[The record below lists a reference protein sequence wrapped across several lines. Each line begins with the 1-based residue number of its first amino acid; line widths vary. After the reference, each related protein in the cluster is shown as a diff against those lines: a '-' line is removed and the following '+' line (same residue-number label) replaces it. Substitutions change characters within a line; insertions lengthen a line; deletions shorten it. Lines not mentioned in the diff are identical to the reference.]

1 MEELITLIDSSYR
14 TRAEACWG
22 CRCGGQSLAFG
33 LGHSDIFG
41 WVGAFSSA
49 VFETFHDR
57 LLDAERL
64 HADLALLWIGCGH
77 DDSLYQQNTRF
88 IARMN
93 ARRAAR
99 GAHHRGRPLMAPL
112 ALVSARVRIAP
123 VSDLAY
129 LKFATNSL

>member
-1 MEELITLIDSSYR
+1 VEELITLIDSSYR

-57 LLDAERL
+57 L

-77 DDSLYQQNTRF
+77 DDFLYQQNTRF

-93 ARRAAR
+93 ALDVQHVAHITVGGHSWPLWHSYLREFASRRFQTS
-99 GAHHRGRPLMAPL
+99 P
-112 ALVSARVRIAP
+112 
-123 VSDLAY
+123 
-129 LKFATNSL
+129 T

>member
-1 MEELITLIDSSYR
+1 MTMMIDEQTAAIR
-14 TRAEACWG
+14 R
-22 CRCGGQSLAFG
+22 LG

-77 DDSLYQQNTRF
+77 DDFLYQQNTRF

-93 ARRAAR
+93 ALGVQHVAHITVGGHSWPLWHSYLREFASRRFQTS
-99 GAHHRGRPLMAPL
+99 P
-112 ALVSARVRIAP
+112 
-123 VSDLAY
+123 
-129 LKFATNSL
+129 T